1 MLRNL
6 LKNKVQFFSIF
17 IMSFLGLFVFV
28 GMDSEVAGF
37 TAAEDSFYSKCSL
50 ADIWVAGKEFSPDDV
65 RKVLMIEDVE
75 KAERRISVK
84 GKAVL
89 SDREADMY
97 LNFLEENEISKLS
110 VVKGE
115 NYVPGEKGVWLD
127 YSFAEK
133 NGINIGDRVKFR
145 YEGKDFDAEL
155 KGTVRHPEYVYF
167 LRDTA
172 SMMPEYGFYGAA
184 WMDVSEYPEEEASFN
199 ELVLDIKGIDNE
211 KALSKAEKD
220 MKKALDPKIRE
231 MLDDDSL
238 AVLDKDDNLSYQTF
252 RAEMDQHKGMSF
264 MFPVVF
270 MLISILGIITTMTRL
285 TKRQRTEIGTL
296 KALGFSKTVI
306 TLHYISYGF
315 FLSLFGSVLGAVAG
329 YKYIVDLVLNMTII

>member
-133 NGINIGDRVKFR
+133 NGIDIGDRQSS
-145 YEGKDFDAEL
+145 G
-155 KGTVRHPEYVYF
+155 
-167 LRDTA
+167 
-172 SMMPEYGFYGAA
+172 M
-184 WMDVSEYPEEEASFN
+184 
-199 ELVLDIKGIDNE
+199 
-211 KALSKAEKD
+211 
-220 MKKALDPKIRE
+220 RE
-231 MLDDDSL
+231 
-238 AVLDKDDNLSYQTF
+238 
-252 RAEMDQHKGMSF
+252 R
-264 MFPVVF
+264 
-270 MLISILGIITTMTRL
+270 ILTP
-285 TKRQRTEIGTL
+285 
-296 KALGFSKTVI
+296 
-306 TLHYISYGF
+306 
-315 FLSLFGSVLGAVAG
+315 
-329 YKYIVDLVLNMTII
+329 N